1 MTTTADTTGAGST
14 IADDPIPD
22 NEAQTRIVRLFGI
35 FVGSSYLVYLAILS
49 PSIVSNTDLVAGWWT
64 VPAVA
69 AVFGPPV
76 VLLAA
81 SIVRRRDLA
90 RMAAVTSA
98 IGYLAAG
105 LTWLIAW
112 NHESSSV
119 PLWYSMLPAFAAL
132 AAAVVMPART
142 TIAYLCA
149 AVVLSC
155 TTEYLARPDDKA
167 GILPLS
173 IMFTLSFSLLFVAA
187 GVMTLRTARLL
198 DETRAGTYA
207 AAARTAATLARKSH
221 RTKID
226 ALLHDWVISTLLA
239 AGRQGNNDAVRQQAL
254 LTLDK
259 LDTQPVPATMVP
271 LRAALTQLRA
281 GVHAVDLS
289 PRVDATASP
298 ESAALTI
305 PADVVDVLDAAVS
318 EAVRNSMLHAGA
330 DAARHVSIRADVDS
344 LTVDILDDGCGFDP
358 GAVPPHRLGV
368 AVSIIRRVRA
378 LEGGSAQVVSRP
390 GAGTA
395 VHLAWSAPR

>member
-1 MTTTADTTGAGST
+1 M
-14 IADDPIPD
+14 
-22 NEAQTRIVRLFGI
+22 
-35 FVGSSYLVYLAILS
+35 
-49 PSIVSNTDLVAGWWT
+49 SNTDLVAGWWT

-98 IGYLAAG
+98 VGYLAAG

-112 NHESSSV
+112 NHESSTV

-207 AAARTAATLARKSH
+207 AAARTAATSPASL
-221 RTKID
+221 IEP
-226 ALLHDWVISTLLA
+226 
-239 AGRQGNNDAVRQQAL
+239 
-254 LTLDK
+254 K
-259 LDTQPVPATMVP
+259 LM
-271 LRAALTQLRA
+271 RCFMI
-281 GVHAVDLS
+281 G
-289 PRVDATASP
+289 
-298 ESAALTI
+298 
-305 PADVVDVLDAAVS
+305 
-318 EAVRNSMLHAGA
+318 
-330 DAARHVSIRADVDS
+330 
-344 LTVDILDDGCGFDP
+344 
-358 GAVPPHRLGV
+358 
-368 AVSIIRRVRA
+368 
-378 LEGGSAQVVSRP
+378 
-390 GAGTA
+390 
-395 VHLAWSAPR
+395 